1 LRPLKRPIYA
11 KASIDSEAS
20 LPPEAP
26 LKIDAIA
33 PSGNALHFDR
43 LSAVSKVEPSAAAE
57 ASTELSRTSGAVLKP
72 NLFVSTSAAS
82 LALPSVAP

>member
-1 LRPLKRPIYA
+1 MGFG
-11 KASIDSEAS
+11 
-20 LPPEAP
+20 
-26 LKIDAIA
+26 A

-82 LALPSVAP
+82 LALPSVAT